1 MIYFSTRKSTA
12 PKGAKLAVSIDS
24 FLFFFSFFCSFS
36 FFPCPLLLHTLIPL
50 RGPFARPWRALSQIS
65 RESPD
70 FSFSHQA
77 CFCNV
82 LEEKLVCLGWI
93 KAPPLC
99 SSSNRRASLG
109 RDVSS
114 VNTSL
119 RKGDPSA
126 LNPSCS
132 LPPGGSFLST
142 QPSPR
147 SMFSPVAPRRT
158 EQCLG

>member
-1 MIYFSTRKSTA
+1 MIYFSTRKSAA
-12 PKGAKLAVSIDS
+12 PTGAKLTVSIDS
-24 FLFFFSFFCSFS
+24 FFCFLCSFS

-93 KAPPLC
+93 KAPPFPHGLLG
-99 SSSNRRASLG
+99 SSSSRR
-109 RDVSS
+109 R
-114 VNTSL
+114 
-119 RKGDPSA
+119 
-126 LNPSCS
+126 
-132 LPPGGSFLST
+132 
-142 QPSPR
+142 
-147 SMFSPVAPRRT
+147 
-158 EQCLG
+158 